1 MSALVLSEQR
11 EGLLWITLNRPE
23 KRNAINFDLW
33 AQLDAAVRQAAVTEG
48 VRAVL
53 LQGAGPSFS
62 SGIDVTNF
70 MLLAQKYG
78 EGWRQRM
85 RTITADFQAVLNR
98 LERLE
103 LPTIALLH
111 GHCLG
116 LALELALAC
125 DIRLAA
131 EGTRLGLPETRLGMI
146 PDVGGTTRLTR
157 LVGPARAKELIFT
170 GREIDAAQA
179 AGWGLVNHVVPAGA
193 LVERGEALGAEVS
206 VCLGEEQETYTFD
219 EPTAVVIPPGLPHG
233 PIRTERVYSPR
244 GFGCWSVQLDGAPGI
259 TPMGAGVPEVSAR
272 QRQAAPEGM
281 RFAEA
286 GGILK
291 NGPAPPSG
299 KYARL
304 VEPLKSFI
312 LVERGH
318 VNPSRLARIHPA
330 APPPDPP
337 AGDRPGPGSADHMA
351 WITGG
356 DLEGFGATVVWG
368 FCSRP
373 GISRRGVGAHV
384 HPAGEVLVYLGMD
397 PRDPEALGAEL
408 EIDLGPEHERHLVT
422 ASSAVV
428 CPAGVPHMPQLT
440 RWVDRPFGFFAV
452 CLDGGHR
459 TDAVD

>member
-193 LVERGEALGAEVS
+193 LVERGGALGAEI
-206 VCLGEEQETYTFD
+206 
-219 EPTAVVIPPGLPHG
+219 A
-233 PIRTERVYSPR
+233 
-244 GFGCWSVQLDGAPGI
+244 A
-259 TPMGAGVPEVSAR
+259 
-272 QRQAAPEGM
+272 AAPLAVGM
-281 RFAEA
+281 AKRVID
-286 GGILK
+286 GL
-291 NGPAPPSG
+291 SD
-299 KYARL
+299 L
-304 VEPLKSFI
+304 D
-312 LVERGH
+312 RG
-318 VNPSRLARIHPA
+318 LQ
-330 APPPDPP
+330 
-337 AGDRPGPGSADHMA
+337 
-351 WITGG
+351 
-356 DLEGFGATVVWG
+356 LEGWAQSQLFQSEDFMEAIRA
-368 FCSRP
+368 FME
-373 GISRRGVGAHV
+373 RRA
-384 HPAGEVLVYLGMD
+384 
-397 PRDPEALGAEL
+397 PEFKG
-408 EIDLGPEHERHLVT
+408 R
-422 ASSAVV
+422 
-428 CPAGVPHMPQLT
+428 
-440 RWVDRPFGFFAV
+440 
-452 CLDGGHR
+452 
-459 TDAVD
+459 

>member
-1 MSALVLSEQR
+1 MQT
-11 EGLLWITLNRPE
+11 G
-23 KRNAINFDLW
+23 
-33 AQLDAAVRQAAVTEG
+33 
-48 VRAVL
+48 
-53 LQGAGPSFS
+53 
-62 SGIDVTNF
+62 
-70 MLLAQKYG
+70 KYG
-78 EGWRQRM
+78 HLIKPLGPG
-85 RTITADFQAVLNR
+85 A
-98 LERLE
+98 
-103 LPTIALLH
+103 LPRDPAT
-111 GHCLG
+111 GPG
-116 LALELALAC
+116 G
-125 DIRLAA
+125 AA
-131 EGTRLGLPETRLGMI
+131 
-146 PDVGGTTRLTR
+146 R
-157 LVGPARAKELIFT
+157 LVCLT
-170 GREIDAAQA
+170 GRDQLEGIPLSLAWGVHTATGSWHGFLDPHAHAAPECLLFV
-179 AGWGLVNHVVPAGA
+179 GLDTASI
-193 LVERGEALGAEVS
+193 RYLGAEVS

-384 HPAGEVLVYLGMD
+384 HPGGEVLVYLGMD